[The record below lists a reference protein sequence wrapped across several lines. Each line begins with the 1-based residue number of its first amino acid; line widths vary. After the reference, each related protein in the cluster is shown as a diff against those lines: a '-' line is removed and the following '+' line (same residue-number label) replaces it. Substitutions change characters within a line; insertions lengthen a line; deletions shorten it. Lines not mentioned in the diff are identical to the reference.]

1 MTSDVRR
8 LLLLTSF
15 AFLTN
20 GCGEDVAAY
29 TPESPASVV
38 QNLHYTTNIYN
49 TPTSTF
55 AIDSPPVLARPT
67 PTVTRLPPPTVV
79 PPPLRSPTLPTPT
92 GTGISIIPPP
102 PVAMVHP
109 PEVLPRN
116 VSPVGIA
123 SCDAYLTHVEFCSRR
138 MLSKLARHDAEEA
151 TAKIVM
157 SLDMSRRAWR
167 NAIPDMTPRARA
179 SLAETCSDSIRLYDM
194 GAKSACA
201 E

>member
-1 MTSDVRR
+1 VRH
-8 LLLLTSF
+8 LLLLVSF
-15 AFLTN
+15 AFLTA
-20 GCGEDVAAY
+20 GCAEDMAAY
-29 TPESPASVV
+29 SPPPESPTSVV

-55 AIDSPPVLARPT
+55 AIDSPPVRARPA
-67 PTVTRLPPPTVV
+67 PVTLLPAPTVV
-79 PPPLRSPTLPTPT
+79 SPPLPTPTLPTPT
-92 GTGISIIPPP
+92 GTGISIITP
-102 PVAMVHP
+102 PVAMVRP

-138 MLSKLARHDAEEA
+138 MLSKLAPRDAEEA

-157 SLDMSRRAWR
+157 SLDMSRRAWK
-167 NAIPDMTPRARA
+167 NAIPDMTSRARA
-179 SLAETCSDSIRLYDM
+179 SLAETCADSIRLYDM
-194 GAKSACA
+194 SAKTACA